1 MTTGCYPS
9 YPSLEQF
16 YDWRSGRHSGE
27 SDYGGFNWDD
37 AIKPAPRES
46 QAQRGRLRVVLVH
59 DTGDLYAVDNIGQVP
74 VLLLGTFQQHRS
86 REQVEQLLA
95 DWAEGDGP
103 GRPLSWFRERIA
115 SLNAQEPERRR
126 RAGLVP
132 LRAGADSTCTSW
144 PWPRG

>member
-46 QAQRGRLRVVLVH
+46 QTQRGRLRVVLVH
-59 DTGDLYAVDNIGQVP
+59 DTGDLYAVDNIGP
-74 VLLLGTFQQHRS
+74 GS
-86 REQVEQLLA
+86 R
-95 DWAEGDGP
+95 WNS
-103 GRPLSWFRERIA
+103 SWLIGLRA
-115 SLNAQEPERRR
+115 TA
-126 RAGLVP
+126 RAGPSPGSVNASP
-132 LRAGADSTCTSW
+132 A
-144 PWPRG
+144 